1 MAAMNLRYYL
11 QIGKGLRKFFYYV
24 GCAAGYT
31 VPRII
36 FRRNLRRAI
45 SCLSEAELAEAR
57 ARADYYNRM
66 TPAQVPQSGWTRVG
80 DYRYPWRAKQH
91 FSTYFFEL
99 DRCVKYFAPDARFD
113 YLFGDII
120 HEPDAPA
127 FVKSR
132 PIAAGATNSVVLK
145 LDRIRHFNFIND
157 PKAFTTKKDML
168 VSRNVVRQPHRR
180 LLLEKYFG
188 HPLCDLGQVNT
199 DTDHPEWIT
208 PYMTM
213 SQQLDYKFIACTEGN
228 DVATNLKWVM
238 SSNSIAVMPP
248 PRYET
253 WFMEGSLIPGTHYIE
268 VRPDYSDLEEKLQ
281 YYIDHPDEALAI
293 IDNAHKYVDRF
304 SNRKVERATG
314 LLVVKKYLELTGQ
327 MTQS

>member
-1 MAAMNLRYYL
+1 MNLRYYL
-11 QIGKGLRKFFYYV
+11 QVGKGLRKFFYYI
-24 GCAAGYT
+24 GCAAGYA
-31 VPRII
+31 VPRSI
-36 FRRNLRRAI
+36 FRHRLHRAI
-45 SCLSEAELAEAR
+45 SCLSAAELAEANRR
-57 ARADYYNRM
+57 AGYYNRM
-66 TPAQVPQSGWTRVG
+66 MPTNVPQQGWTRIG
-80 DYRYPWRAKQH
+80 DYRYPWNEKQH

-99 DRCVKYFAPDARFD
+99 DRCVKYFDADARFD

-120 HEPDAPA
+120 HEPELPA

-132 PIAAGATNSVVLK
+132 PITDGATNSVVLK
-145 LDRIRHFNFIND
+145 LDKIRHFNFISD
-157 PKAFTTKKDML
+157 PKAFADKKDML

-238 SSNSIAVMPP
+238 SSNSIAVMPA

-253 WFMEGSLIPGTHYIE
+253 WFMEGSLVPGVHYIE
-268 VRPDYSDLEEKLQ
+268 VLPDYSDLEAKLQ
-281 YYIDHPDEALAI
+281 HYIDHPDEALAI
-293 IDNAHKYVDRF
+293 IENAHRYVDRF
-304 SNRKVERATG
+304 RNRKVERATG

-327 MTQS
+327 LTES